1 MKLFK
6 GLTALASM
14 ASLVAVLV
22 LISTGGAA
30 AKTNQ
35 AGPAAQKA
43 AAAATSQ
50 ARDYGQKPGC
60 DDAGQLLCAEVDDW
74 QSVFP
79 YYVGHDEPS
88 NIFYSNTPGSG
99 NRMRYHLTLPTDPAP
114 TPIPG
119 RSYNFMLHPA
129 FWFGVAM
136 CDTQSY
142 PLQVST
148 CTPDSDSNITS
159 LQTHP
164 GTAFMELQFY
174 PPGYVKQFTGFSC
187 DSVNYCAALTI
198 DSLSEDPVAGTT
210 LNNTCQS
217 QILGGLEY
225 VNFAYI
231 TKTGVPQG
239 PPGPKSFQF
248 VGSGNPG
255 ANVLYMR
262 PGDHITITMHDT
274 THGLQIELNDTDTGQ
289 SGSMTASAANG
300 FSQIQY
306 APAGSSCAEIPYDF
320 HPEYSTTSPQ
330 TTVPWAAHTYNVAFS
345 DEIGHFDFC
354 RAGLARNKGICHGF
368 EGMPGDIE
376 KADGDDNGCFKAS
389 ASTLVPVQGCLDS
402 NVGFDGMSYQNVW
415 PDGNLSLHPT
425 PLQFTSPLTGAN
437 YDVNYDSSA
446 FEADMPR
453 IEAPDF
459 GGSCDRS
466 TGVGCTN
473 PPTTDDGAPATFY
486 PFYSTTSGPCRWIFG
501 NDVPGLTAN
510 DYGKTG
516 QYGALFKSTYL
527 VFGGGGATTDRYNNF
542 QNSLGINPC
551 PA

>member
-1 MKLFK
+1 M
-6 GLTALASM
+6 
-14 ASLVAVLV
+14 
-22 LISTGGAA
+22 
-30 AKTNQ
+30 
-35 AGPAAQKA
+35 
-43 AAAATSQ
+43 
-50 ARDYGQKPGC
+50 REEGQKPEC
-60 DDAGQLLCAEVDDW
+60 DDTFRLLCAEVDDW
-74 QSVFP
+74 QSVFS

-99 NRMRYHLTLPTDPAP
+99 NRMRYQLTLPTDPAP

-129 FWFGVAM
+129 FWFGLAM

-142 PLQVST
+142 PEQVST
-148 CTPDSDSNITS
+148 CAADSDSNITS

-187 DSVNYCAALTI
+187 DAVNYCAALTI
-198 DSLSEDPVAGTT
+198 DSLSEDPVAGTL

-231 TKTGVPQG
+231 TKSGVPQG

-248 VGSGNPG
+248 VGSGDPG
-255 ANVLYMR
+255 PNVLYMR
-262 PGDHITITMHDT
+262 PGDHITITLHDT
-274 THGLQIELNDTDTGQ
+274 AHGLQIDLNDSDTGQ
-289 SGSMTASAANG
+289 SGSMTASASNG

-306 APAGSSCAEIPYDF
+306 APTGSSCTETPYDF

-330 TTVPWAAHTYNVAFS
+330 TRVPWAAHTYNVAFS

-354 RAGLARNKGICHGF
+354 QAGLAVNKGTCHGL
-368 EGMPGDIE
+368 EGMPGDVE
-376 KADGDDNGCFKAS
+376 RADGDDNGCFKAS
-389 ASTLVPVQGCLDS
+389 ASTLVPVQGCLDT
-402 NVGFDGMSYQNVW
+402 NAGFDGVSYQNVW
-415 PDGNLSLHPT
+415 PDGNLTMHPT

-437 YDVNYDSSA
+437 YDVNYDSSV

-459 GGSCDRS
+459 GGSCNRT
-466 TGVGCTN
+466 TGAGCTN
-473 PPTTDDGAPATFY
+473 PPITDDGAPATFY
-486 PFYSTTSGPCRWIFG
+486 PFYSTTAGPCRWIFG
-501 NDVPGLTAN
+501 ND
-510 DYGKTG
+510 
-516 QYGALFKSTYL
+516 
-527 VFGGGGATTDRYNNF
+527 F
-542 QNSLGINPC
+542 QNALGTNPC
-551 PA
+551 PS